1 MVECPQNPSCFV
13 RAYDPLYMSEHALS
27 EEGEIKNTVAT
38 ACDDSEISVEEVKI
52 KNGPLTITI
61 EVNIIFINCS

>member
-1 MVECPQNPSCFV
+1 
-13 RAYDPLYMSEHALS
+13 MSEHALS
-27 EEGEIKNTVAT
+27 EEGGIKNTVAT